1 MARLRGRDSIRLGAQ
16 GSYSKKRGQGD
27 NQWGQLWGQ
36 QVNSRSSN
44 SVLSIGYGYNIVP
57 PPPFDSRHF
66 AARSW
71 QANFLARR
79 MVSRARLKGAVE
91 GQVLKIERPSLRFR
105 LALDPEHSQRVNVQ
119 LRARSWQA
127 TDVFRLACYASRMV
141 PRASEQVSK
150 SWGSM
155 VLVISTG

>member
-1 MARLRGRDSIRLGAQ
+1 M
-16 GSYSKKRGQGD
+16 
-27 NQWGQLWGQ
+27 
-36 QVNSRSSN
+36 
-44 SVLSIGYGYNIVP
+44 
-57 PPPFDSRHF
+57 
-66 AARSW
+66 
-71 QANFLARR
+71 
-79 MVSRARLKGAVE
+79 SRARLKGAVE